1 LNLKKERVKRFY
13 KMDSKPMLLGLLKIK
28 IILEEP
34 GMLMAGQV
42 VPFSGIPNV

>member
-1 LNLKKERVKRFY
+1 
-13 KMDSKPMLLGLLKIK
+13 MDSKPMLLGLLKIK